1 MSASPV
7 RLSLRNRPELLA
19 AARRLKVTEDDMAKK
34 ANVVLT
40 HSLAE
45 QALLRRDVPSA
56 TIVHAPW
63 AAPVRKRVTGFQKRT
78 VLAFIGSFPHTPILG
93 VENVAGPHLPSY

>member
-19 AARRLKVTEDDMAKK
+19 AAPRLKVTEDDMAKK
-34 ANVVLT
+34 EDVVIT

-56 TIVHAPW
+56 TIVHTPW
-63 AAPVRKRVTGFQKRT
+63 AVPVRKRVTEFQKRT
-78 VLAFIGSFPHTPILG
+78 VLAFINNFSHAPILD
-93 VENVAGPHLPSY
+93 AAR